1 MFPYDNRESPEDAVP
16 QTSYSSTSS
25 QRWYRSTVFLVLTFF
40 LLPPVWAIL
49 IITDRS
55 QGGPV
60 TIFAYAVLLLVFLCG
75 IGAVSSSVFLAD
87 TFSEIF
93 NQLNIP
99 LVSTTIPPTGVSPA
113 ITVVP
118 SEAVPATPIPPTVVA
133 NPEAVCTIVWVEY
146 PQDLARKTRARV
158 YEELVSDRV
167 KNAGMTP
174 REFYDQVVEHNPEL
188 EADDYEFK
196 EGKTYLLP
204 ECQ

>member
-1 MFPYDNRESPEDAVP
+1 MFPYEDRDNPEDAMP
-16 QTSYSSTSS
+16 QTPYSNSS
-25 QRWYRSTVFLVLTFF
+25 HQPWYRSTLFLVLTFF

-55 QGGPV
+55 QRGPV
-60 TIFAYAVLLLVFLCG
+60 TIFAYAVLVLIFLCG

-113 ITVVP
+113 ITVLP
-118 SEAVPATPIPPTVVA
+118 SETVPATSIPPTVLA
-133 NPEAVCTIVWVEY
+133 NTEAVCTIVWVKH
-146 PQDLARKTRARV
+146 PQDLGRKTRARV

-167 KNAGMTP
+167 KNAGMSP

-188 EADDYEFK
+188 EADDYEFMA
-196 EGKTYLLP
+196 GKTYLLP

>member
-1 MFPYDNRESPEDAVP
+1 MLPYEDRDSPEDPMP
-16 QTSYSSTSS
+16 QTPYSSTSP
-25 QRWYRSTVFLVLTFF
+25 QRWYRSTLFLVLTFF

-60 TIFAYAVLLLVFLCG
+60 TIFAYAVLVLVFLCG
-75 IGAVSSSVFLAD
+75 IGAVSSSVFLAE

-93 NQLNIP
+93 TQLNIP

-113 ITVVP
+113 KTVVP
-118 SEAVPATPIPPTVVA
+118 SEPVPATPIPPTVLA
-133 NPEAVCTIVWVEY
+133 ATEAICTVVWVEY
-146 PQDLARKTRARV
+146 PTDLGRKTRARV

-167 KNAGMTP
+167 KNTGMTP
-174 REFYDQVVEHNPEL
+174 REFYDQVVEHNPVL

-196 EGKTYLLP
+196 SGITYVLP
-204 ECQ
+204 QCQ